1 MSWLRSL
8 SMCVVVAL
16 SLAVVGCNKKAST
29 GGTGGAASTSEAPAE
44 HVSLQGAG
52 ASFPAPLYE
61 RWFADYQKAHPHIEI
76 NYQSVG
82 SGGGIKAVI
91 DKTANFGASDAAM
104 TDEEMGKVAAGV
116 QLVPMTAG
124 SIVLAYN
131 VPGAPADLKLS
142 RKAYTGIFLGKI
154 TKWNDP
160 AIAEANAGATLP
172 DTNISVVWRS
182 DSSGTTYVFTNHL
195 AAVSEEWKSGPGV
208 NKSVKWP
215 VGTGAAKND
224 GVAAQIKQTTGAI
237 GYVEYTFAKNG
248 GLSMATLENKS
259 GAFVKYELKSAQA
272 SLASVEIPSDMRA
285 WVPDPDAKD
294 GYPIVSYTW
303 LLCYKKYEDAAVGKT
318 LKDVIKFCL
327 TEGQKVSDEM
337 GYIPLPE
344 KVVSVVMPVLDN
356 IK

>member
-1 MSWLRSL
+1 M
-8 SMCVVVAL
+8 AL
-16 SLAVVGCNKKAST
+16 AASVIGAACNKS
-29 GGTGGAASTSEAPAE
+29 SSS

-61 RWFADYQKAHPHIEI
+61 RWFSDYQTAHPHAEI

-104 TDEEMGKVAAGV
+104 TDEEIAKVPAGV

-142 RKAYTGIFLGKI
+142 RKAYTGIFLGKV

-160 AIAEANAGATLP
+160 LIAEANPGATLP

-195 AAVSEEWKSGPGV
+195 AAVSDEWKNGPGV

-224 GVAAQIKQTTGAI
+224 GVAAQIKQTPGSI
-237 GYVEYTFAKNG
+237 GYIEYTFAKNAG
-248 GLSMATLENKS
+248 IPIATLENKS
-259 GAFVKYELKSAQA
+259 GNFVKHELKSAQE
-272 SLASVEIPSDMRA
+272 SLASVSIPADMRA
-285 WVPDPDAKD
+285 WVPDPDAKN
-294 GYPIVSYTW
+294 GYPIVTYTW
-303 LLCYKKYEDAAVGKT
+303 LLCYKKYDDAAIAKA
-318 LKDVIKFCL
+318 LKDVIKYCL
-327 TEGQKVSDEM
+327 TDGQKVSTEM
-337 GYIPLPE
+337 GYVPLPE
-344 KVVSVVMPVLDN
+344 NVVKTVMPVLSN
-356 IK
+356 IQ